1 MCGHSMGQVI
11 HIFIV
16 EHVLAVEKAHD
27 QNRMEQNRPGSN
39 LLAKRHWYASD
50 SDDNIYRSYIWDN
63 HRVGLILVGL
73 TASSQPRN
81 VQQCFIFSQHQLL
94 FVLVMFHEYT

>member
-1 MCGHSMGQVI
+1 MGQVI

-16 EHVLAVEKAHD
+16 EQVLAVGKALD
-27 QNRMEQNRPGSN
+27 QNRMEYNRHGSN

-50 SDDNIYRSYIWDN
+50 FDDNNYRSYIWDN

-73 TASSQPRN
+73 TASSRPRN

-94 FVLVMFHEYT
+94 SVLVMYHDYT